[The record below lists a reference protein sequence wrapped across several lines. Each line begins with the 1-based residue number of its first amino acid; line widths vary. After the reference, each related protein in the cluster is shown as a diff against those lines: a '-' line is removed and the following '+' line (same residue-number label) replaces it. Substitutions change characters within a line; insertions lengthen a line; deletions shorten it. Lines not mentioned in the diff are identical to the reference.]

1 MMPLEIRELPDGG
14 LYGRIPAMSRPAAN
28 SGLSLAQLERLVQS
42 RRGEMAKLTRKRDK
56 LQKQLDAIDGRIGSI
71 SGGAGGRTGSRARN
85 EVSLQEAI
93 LQVLTKGG
101 GAMSVGQILDKV
113 SATGYRSTSANFRGI
128 VNQTLIKDK
137 RFVSA
142 GRGMYQLKK

>member
-1 MMPLEIRELPDGG
+1 MTRSAPT
-14 LYGRIPAMSRPAAN
+14 
-28 SGLSLAQLERLVQS
+28 SGLSLAQLERLMQS

-56 LQKQLDAIDGRIGSI
+56 LQKQLDAIDERIASVSGGGSI
-71 SGGAGGRTGSRARN
+71 GGRPGSRARN
-85 EVSLQEAI
+85 KSSLQEVI
-93 LQVLTKGG
+93 LQVLSKSNGPT
-101 GAMSVGQILDKV
+101 SVGDILDKV

-137 RFVSA
+137 RFASA

>member
-1 MMPLEIRELPDGG
+1 MARSASNTG
-14 LYGRIPAMSRPAAN
+14 Y
-28 SGLSLAQLERLVQS
+28 SLAQLEKLMQS

-56 LQKQLDAIDGRIGSI
+56 LQKQLDVIDGKIGAI
-71 SGGAGGRTGSRARN
+71 SGGAGGGRGGSRARN

-93 LQVLTKGG
+93 LQVLSKSGG
-101 GAMSVGQILDKV
+101 PMNVGAIMEKV

-137 RFVSA
+137 RFVTA
-142 GRGMYQLKK
+142 ARGMYQLKK